1 MTYKNRTELHLNGK
15 WENINPGRGNGRKY
29 IDYYRDYYSEQ
40 YGDSDE
46 FIFRQ
51 SIIDHFKANNVRL
64 ILLTVPK
71 TTKYKYELYL
81 DQPDIPRGITKH
93 PTKEGHDMIASKIIS
108 IIGS

>member
-1 MTYKNRTELHLNGK
+1 MTYKNRTEFHLNGK

-51 SIIDHFKANNVRL
+51 SIIDHFMAKKVKL
-64 ILLTVPK
+64 VLLTVPK
-71 TTKYKYELYL
+71 NTNYKYDLHL
-81 DQPDIPRGITKH
+81 DEPDIPRGITKH
-93 PTKEGHDMIASKIIS
+93 PTKEGHAMIASRIIS
-108 IIGS
+108 VLQF